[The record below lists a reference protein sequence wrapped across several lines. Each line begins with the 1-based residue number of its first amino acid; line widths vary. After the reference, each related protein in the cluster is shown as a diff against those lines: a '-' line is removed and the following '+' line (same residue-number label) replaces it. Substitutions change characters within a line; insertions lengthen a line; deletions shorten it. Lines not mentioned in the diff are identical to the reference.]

1 VTWLNPCGREAR
13 SAPASWNVAKTL
25 AQTVL
30 FWLTFLFIL
39 PAGIYQLERV
49 AGLDGLRFAGPA
61 TRVASVL
68 LFVVAGAFSL
78 TSGVVMAVRG
88 RGTPLPADC
97 PRALVV
103 AGPYRYV
110 RNPMAIAGLSQGA
123 AVGLYVGSPLILAY
137 VVAGALL
144 WNYVVRP
151 WEEADLER
159 RFGEPFRGYRRSV
172 RCWWPQVRPYAPPAP
187 AQTPDPSADEAVA
200 ARPAAR

>member
-1 VTWLNPCGREAR
+1 MNWLSPSGREACP
-13 SAPASWNVAKTL
+13 APASWNVAKTL
-25 AQTVL
+25 AQTVV
-30 FWLTFLFIL
+30 FWSTFLIIL
-39 PAGIYQLERV
+39 PAGIYQLEQV
-49 AGLDGLRFAGPA
+49 AGLDGLRFASPV
-61 TRVASVL
+61 TRVAGVL

-97 PRALVV
+97 PRALVI

-110 RNPMAIAGLSQGA
+110 RNPMAIAGLAQGA
-123 AVGLYVGSPLILAY
+123 AVGLYLGSPLILVY
-137 VVAGALL
+137 VLAGGLL
-144 WNYVVRP
+144 WNYAVRP

-172 RCWWPQVRPYAPPAP
+172 RCWWPRGRPYAPAAA
-187 AQTPDPSADEAVA
+187 AQAPDPSADGAVA